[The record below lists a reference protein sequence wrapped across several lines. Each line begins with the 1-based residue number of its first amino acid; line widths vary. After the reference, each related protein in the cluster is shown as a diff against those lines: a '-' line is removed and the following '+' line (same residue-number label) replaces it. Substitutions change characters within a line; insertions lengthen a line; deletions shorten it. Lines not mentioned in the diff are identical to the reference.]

1 MTSFYDIAENLIRIP
16 DNCQMVEVAGVTAI
30 GSNQVT
36 QVVAPADNLN
46 GMILLSF
53 YTQVIQT
60 GSPGNTAQSLVLA
73 ARTAPTDFAS
83 KIRCFPIYRTF
94 QSEKQSPIA
103 LGGFAPMNITAI
115 QIPPN
120 WGIWQIATVV
130 GATLDRNNMRLGIVF
145 L

>member
-1 MTSFYDIAENLIRIP
+1 MTSFYGIAENLIRIP
-16 DNCQMVEVAGVTAI
+16 DHCQMIEVTGATAI

-36 QVVAPADNLN
+36 QVIAPADNLS
-46 GMILLSF
+46 GLILLSF

-60 GSPGNTAQSLVLA
+60 GAPGNLAQSLVMA
-73 ARTAPTDFAS
+73 AKTAPTNFTS
-83 KIRCFPIYRTF
+83 KIRCFPIYRTY

-115 QIPPN
+115 QIPGG

-130 GATLDRNNMRLGIVF
+130 GAVLDRNNMRLGIVF

>member
-1 MTSFYDIAENLIRIP
+1 MTSFYDIARNLIRIP
-16 DNCQMVEVAGVTAI
+16 STCRMIEVGGATAI

-36 QVVAPADNLN
+36 QVISPGLNLN

-60 GSPGNTAQSLVLA
+60 GSPGNLAQSLVVSA
-73 ARTAPTDFAS
+73 ETAPTDFTS

-94 QSEKQSPIA
+94 QSDKQTPIA
-103 LGGFAPMNITAI
+103 LGGFAPMNVTAI
-115 QIPPN
+115 EIPAH
-120 WGIWQIATVV
+120 WGVWQVANVV